1 MSASK
6 GQTAPA
12 HTTPTLDIPSDIAH
26 ELVQLE
32 NLLRLTAFAV
42 EARRVLGGIE
52 RAKSEFPEVKQ
63 RIEQLVDYSSQ
74 WTCHEDNT
82 SSVLTA
88 AADRLADIL
97 AKV

>member
-1 MSASK
+1 MSASM

-12 HTTPTLDIPSDIAH
+12 HTTTLALPPAIEH
-26 ELVQLE
+26 ELYQLE

-42 EARRVLGGIE
+42 EARRVLDGIE
-52 RAKSEFPEVKQ
+52 MAKSEFPEVKL
-63 RIEQLVDYSSQ
+63 RVEQCVDYSSQ
-74 WTCHEDNT
+74 WVCHQDT
-82 SSVLTA
+82 SASVLTA